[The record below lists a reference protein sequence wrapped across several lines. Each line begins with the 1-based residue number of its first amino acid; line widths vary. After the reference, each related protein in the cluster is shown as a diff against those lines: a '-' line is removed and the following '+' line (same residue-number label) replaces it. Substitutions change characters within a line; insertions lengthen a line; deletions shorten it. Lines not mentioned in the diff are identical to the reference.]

1 MFFQNF
7 WCITWESLSQV
18 PGIVQPLANIV
29 EFKVPNRRWLSLQLC
44 PRYQTS
50 RRFHHVV
57 DLWPCGKVESFA
69 RWNFERKADL
79 LGDISAN
86 AARGKPLRLFFHVH
100 WLGHGRN
107 GGQRREPCLQVA
119 EGHRADASGQTLL
132 KPAS

>member
-18 PGIVQPLANIV
+18 PDIVQPLANIV

-86 AARGKPLRLFFHVH
+86 AARGKPLRLFSMYTG
-100 WLGHGRN
+100 WGTA
-107 GGQRREPCLQVA
+107 EMVA
-119 EGHRADASGQTLL
+119 SAVSRVFKSLKGTGQTLQ
-132 KPAS
+132 ARHF